1 MTTEAKAKENFLLK
15 YRFIIS
21 LLHCFAYWNIKYDVK
36 RNERVE
42 SSDFTFHSFQ
52 KFNTDSKLTKVECF
66 SMDMCD
72 FSTHIKDAMKLKI
85 VISFEQIDM

>member
-1 MTTEAKAKENFLLK
+1 MTSNETSGWNPVILLSTVSK
-15 YRFIIS
+15 
-21 LLHCFAYWNIKYDVK
+21 
-36 RNERVE
+36 
-42 SSDFTFHSFQ
+42 